1 MIIFSHE
8 LTGMDE
14 QIQTKILNYVE
25 QDDFDG
31 ALKKVNEYLTSQK
44 NDADAIALKAMILLE
59 MDRPEEALK
68 EANRAIK
75 INNFHFYNFLAGS
88 AMLDLGLIDDA
99 IRLLKK
105 SSDESDDDPGYLTK
119 LASAFEMKGDMQSA
133 LKAIIRAIK
142 NDPDNVELIIIKASL
157 LNALNRER
165 EAISE
170 LNKIND
176 NEELKAEAY
185 FVEAESHMNLKHIP
199 TAEKSILKALELTKD
214 LPDQRYLERASE
226 IETALNKPVQAIKF
240 IEEAI
245 SINHSNERYKL
256 IKGSLLLD
264 FKMHDEAK
272 QFGFEQY
279 RENKN
284 NPLLTFM
291 FIDILSTT
299 QDLKLFTTFLDEAGF
314 PESLNTLIKIYYGLD
329 DQEDESATENALSNL
344 SSDVKG
350 NQYME
355 DLSVI
360 LYNNLVGDEE
370 DMDEE

>member
-1 MIIFSHE
+1 MIIFYHE

-31 ALKKVNEYLTSQK
+31 ALEKVNEYLTSQK

-88 AMLDLGLIDDA
+88 AMLDLGLIEDA
-99 IRLLKK
+99 IKLLKK
-105 SSDESDDDPGYLTK
+105 SSDESGDDPGYLMK

-170 LNKIND
+170 LNKIKD
-176 NEELKAEAY
+176 NEELKAEAC
-185 FVEAESHMNLKHIP
+185 FVEAESQMNLKHIP
-199 TAEKSILKALELTKD
+199 AAEKSILKALELTKD

-360 LYNNLVGDEE
+360 LYNNLVVDEE